1 MKKERLAHLEQQYR
15 EVQSLWVQAQ
25 QAMLQHREALLRL
38 EGAILEVRQL
48 PDDPQG

>member
-15 EVQSLWVQAQ
+15 EAQYLWVQAQ
-25 QAMLQHREALLRL
+25 QTMAQHRDAMLRL
-38 EGAILEVRQL
+38 EGAILEARQL